1 MNHALFS
8 LSFHS
13 PSSIQYNTILYIV
26 YQILSSSYSIRSIEH
41 FSTLYLN
48 NMSQTTTTT
57 SPSNPPP
64 QPRTISDYDN
74 RENSA
79 WMYSFGA
86 TMVPFLAF
94 CYGHKRG
101 VTVKVVDSILK
112 SRVGGVGLLALPF
125 VTLAMEK
132 CVYDSVQAFQGIDPN
147 VRPADRGGFPS
158 GGAALPS
165 FSLIAVK
172 RRRNDEITK

>member
-1 MNHALFS
+1 
-8 LSFHS
+8 
-13 PSSIQYNTILYIV
+13 
-26 YQILSSSYSIRSIEH
+26 
-41 FSTLYLN
+41 
-48 NMSQTTTTT
+48 MSQTTTT
-57 SPSNPPP
+57 PSSNP

-165 FSLIAVK
+165 FSLIAVRS
-172 RRRNDEITK
+172 RRSSDEITK

>member
-1 MNHALFS
+1 
-8 LSFHS
+8 
-13 PSSIQYNTILYIV
+13 
-26 YQILSSSYSIRSIEH
+26 
-41 FSTLYLN
+41 
-48 NMSQTTTTT
+48 
-57 SPSNPPP
+57 
-64 QPRTISDYDN
+64 
-74 RENSA
+74 
-79 WMYSFGA
+79 MYSFGA